1 MRIARTEFLKLVHD
15 TLAQLPPRFQEALDS
30 VDIVVEDW
38 PTPQDTDGVADRN
51 TDHLLGLYVG
61 VPLVERGSWEPLI
74 PDKIVL
80 FRRPI
85 EIASSSREEMARE
98 IRVTLLHEVGHYLG
112 LGEEELELL
121 GYG

>member
-1 MRIARTEFLKLVHD
+1 MRIARTEFLKLVHHA
-15 TLAQLPPRFQEALDS
+15 LAQLPPRFQEALDR
-30 VDIVVEDW
+30 VDILVEDW

-51 TDHLLGLYVG
+51 TDHLLGLCVG

-112 LGEEELELL
+112 MGEEELELL